1 MKFSFEIVSSAYPAT
16 STLWKN
22 MIVNANNQVRTFF
35 PARIFDFDISAT
47 TFCKV
52 EKILKGRRDSIPSPS
67 KSCEH
72 LIFVGKTFLGLK
84 SLLTKPSNVLLLHL
98 KPTFPPIIWIFTEG
112 EGDGME
118 LRPLLNTSGY
128 TNLYLFCV
136 S

>member
-1 MKFSFEIVSSAYPAT
+1 
-16 STLWKN
+16 

-72 LIFVGKTFLGLK
+72 LIFFFGKTLLGIVNKLFSHKMFVDIAKQCLAKK
-84 SLLTKPSNVLLLHL
+84 SKNKKFKCSQQLL
-98 KPTFPPIIWIFTEG
+98 
-112 EGDGME
+112 EGDGIKSR
-118 LRPLLNTSGY
+118 LPFKIFFTL
-128 TNLYLFCV
+128 V
-136 S
+136 